1 MQTIVALSTG
11 PIHGAIAIVRISGPE
26 AVPIADSLFRSAS
39 GKCLSE
45 LTPRAAL
52 LGELSD
58 GGPPIDRVVATCYLA
73 PHSYTG
79 ENMVEL
85 ACHGSPYVVERTLQL
100 AIARGARLAERG
112 EFTRRAFLN
121 GKLDLVQ
128 AEAVA
133 DLINAQSE
141 PQARVAFSQ
150 LKGEL
155 SRDVASLR
163 AQLLELAALLE
174 LELDFSEEDVEF
186 ADRSQLVRLTHS
198 ARARVDKLLGSYVA
212 GNAVR
217 EGVRVVIA
225 GAPNAGKSSLLNAL
239 AQEEVALVSDVPGTT
254 RDAIETVLRIE
265 GLQFRLIDT
274 AGLRDAVDPVE
285 RMGVQ
290 RAVQRIAQAGALII
304 VADSTQPCESLIV
317 SIDEALTYAAP
328 DAKVAI
334 LLSKVDLQR
343 FEPLAGV
350 QECLQTHVPRAVV
363 MRWAAPTRSGE
374 REVLEWLRGVAV
386 SLLPAYGDAV
396 VTSVRQV
403 AALREA
409 QKSLQ
414 ELGQLLDAQTTT
426 DILAFQLRA
435 AIDALASIT
444 GAVSNDAILDYIFSR
459 FCIGK

>member
-11 PIHGAIAIVRISGPE
+11 PIHGAIAIVRISGPD
-26 AVPIADSLFRSAS
+26 ALLVADSLFHSAL
-39 GKCLSE
+39 GKSLSQ
-45 LTPRAAL
+45 LPSRTAL
-52 LGELSD
+52 LGELRD
-58 GGPPIDRVVATCYLA
+58 GEVPVDQVVATCYLA

-79 ENMVEL
+79 EDMVEF
-85 ACHGSPYVVERTLQL
+85 ACHGSPYVVERMLQL
-100 AIARGARLAERG
+100 AIARGARLAARG

-133 DLINAQSE
+133 DLINARSE

-155 SRDVASLR
+155 SKEVDMLR

-186 ADRSQLVRLTHS
+186 ADRSQLTLLAQS
-198 ARARVDKLLGSYVA
+198 AQGHVEKLLASYVT

-217 EGVRVVIA
+217 EGVKVVIA

-290 RAVQRIAQAGALII
+290 RAEQRIAQAAALII
-304 VADSTQPCESLIV
+304 VIDSTQPCESLID
-317 SIDEALTYAAP
+317 SIDEALTYALPEAR
-328 DAKVAI
+328 VAI
-334 LLSKVDLQR
+334 VLSKVDLQR
-343 FEPLAGV
+343 FELLARL
-350 QECLQTHVPRAVV
+350 QECVQTHAPRATV
-363 MRWAAPTRSGE
+363 MPWAAPTRSGE
-374 REVLEWLRGVAV
+374 CEILDWLRGVAE
-386 SLLPAYGDAV
+386 SLLQACGDAV
-396 VTSVRQV
+396 VTSTRQV

-409 QKSLQ
+409 QKSIQ
-414 ELGQLLDAQTTT
+414 ELGQLLDTHATT

-444 GAVSNDAILDYIFSR
+444 GAVSNEAILDYIFSR